1 MKELKEALHENGSYY
16 RNATMKTD
24 VTLSVNDLEQKE
36 SVEENSDTGSGDYSK
51 TNVQVDNVDEADIVK
66 TDGNY
71 IYYVTGNK
79 VFIVDSKELKIISDI
94 KIRED
99 KKGFNPREIFINN
112 DKLIVLG
119 NFYEY
124 EEVVNRNDYE
134 EDMAEVENAKM
145 AVYSDTA
152 RITST
157 NLAKAIVYDISNK
170 ELTTLAIATSID
182 ALAIGISFAFLNVN
196 IISSSLIIGIITFIL
211 CFIGVIAGRKV
222 GGVFKDYAELIGGVI
237 LILIGI
243 NIFNEHTG
251 FIMNLI
257 NSIF

>member
-1 MKELKEALHENGSYY
+1 MSIITIILTAFALAMDAFAVSITKGMTLKKLTKETAIKIALFFGVFQAAMPLIGWILGISFQSYIKAIDHWIALILLSILGGKMIYEFYEGRKEKKLEEDAESE
-16 RNATMKTD
+16 
-24 VTLSVNDLEQKE
+24 VSSTLE
-36 SVEENSDTGSGDYSK
+36 SE
-51 TNVQVDNVDEADIVK
+51 
-66 TDGNY
+66 
-71 IYYVTGNK
+71 GNK
-79 VFIVDSKELKIISDI
+79 I
-94 KIRED
+94 
-99 KKGFNPREIFINN
+99 
-112 DKLIVLG
+112 
-119 NFYEY
+119 YE
-124 EEVVNRNDYE
+124 
-134 EDMAEVENAKM
+134 
-145 AVYSDTA
+145 
-152 RITST
+152 
-157 NLAKAIVYDISNK
+157 ISNK